1 MKRQHKNKNGN
12 DDNTSKDMVQQ
23 FKISK
28 AVFCSAPK
36 CVDNKKVE
44 NNYRST
50 FCDCFRAPK

>member
-12 DDNTSKDMVQQ
+12 DDNTKDMVQQ
-23 FKISK
+23 FNISK